1 MKKIVKLTERDLTR
15 LVRRVIKEQQME
27 LQFPTPKQR
36 KKPHHEESDRL
47 MLNGDSAEEVSEKLS
62 ELSENI
68 IFLAILDCEY
78 ADFSD
83 IDMCSFPNLKFL
95 NLKGTDNNFEEQG
108 YECFFDMGNSM
119 YSHERLNSN
128 K

>member
-1 MKKIVKLTERDLTR
+1 MKRIVKLTERDLTR

-62 ELSENI
+62 ELSKNTR
-68 IFLAILDCEY
+68 FLAILNCEY

-83 IDMCSFPNLKFL
+83 IDICSYPELIAV

-108 YECFFDMGNSM
+108 YECANDMGHGLYVIENNT
-119 YSHERLNSN
+119 Y
-128 K
+128 

>member
-1 MKKIVKLTERDLTR
+1 MKRIVKLTERDLTR

-36 KKPHHEESDRL
+36 KKPYQEDRGQL
-47 MLNGDSAEEVSEKLS
+47 MLKGDSAEEVSEKLS

-68 IFLAILDCEY
+68 RFLAILDCEY

-83 IDMCSFPNLKFL
+83 IDMCSFSNLYFV

-108 YECFFDMGNSM
+108 YECFFDMGNSL
-119 YSHERLNSN
+119 YSRERNNSN
-128 K
+128 

>member
-1 MKKIVKLTERDLTR
+1 MKRIVKLTERDLTR

-36 KKPHHEESDRL
+36 KKPHQEERDLL
-47 MLNGDSAEEVSEKLS
+47 MLKGDSDEEVSEKLS

-68 IFLAILDCEY
+68 RFLAIFDCEY

-83 IDMCSFPNLKFL
+83 IDMCSFPNLVAV

-108 YECFFDMGNSM
+108 YECFSDMGNGL
-119 YSHERLNSN
+119 YSRERNNSN
-128 K
+128 